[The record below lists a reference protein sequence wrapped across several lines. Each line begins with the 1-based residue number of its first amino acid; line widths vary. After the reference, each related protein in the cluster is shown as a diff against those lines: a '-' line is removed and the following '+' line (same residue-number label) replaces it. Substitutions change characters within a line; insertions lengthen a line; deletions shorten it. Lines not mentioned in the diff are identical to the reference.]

1 MTAPHSILTV
11 IPARLE
17 SQRLPRK
24 LLKTIHGKPVIFWT
38 ANRVRL
44 YGGTDF
50 LVATDSREI
59 ADVCEEFDLPF
70 SMTSPACQNGTE
82 RVFEIAKKFPQYSHF
97 LNIQGDEP
105 LVDVGVIDTM
115 LKDVGVSDHA
125 FKVSLSKVIEQ
136 DNNPSEIKVAM
147 QENRRIRYASRARVP
162 HDRDSKSHTFK
173 INGVFS
179 YSRNVLE
186 RFTAAPEGNL
196 EKIEKIEQLRC
207 IENDIELHGVIC
219 VETPKS
225 LDTSEDLVRYKNVA
239 KKFYENPFTHL
250 S

>member
-1 MTAPHSILTV
+1 MKPQHSILTV

-38 ANRVRL
+38 ANRIKL
-44 YGGTDF
+44 HGGTDF

-59 ADVCEEFDLPF
+59 ADVCDEFGLPY
-70 SMTSPACQNGTE
+70 SMTSQDCQNGTE
-82 RVFEIAKKFPQYSHF
+82 RVFEIAKKFPQHSHF

-105 LVDVGVIDTM
+105 LVDFGVIDTM
-115 LKDVGVSDHA
+115 LRDVGESDHA
-125 FKVSLSKVIEQ
+125 FKVSVSEVIEQ
-136 DNNPSEIKVAM
+136 ENNPSEIKVAM
-147 QENRRIRYASRARVP
+147 QENRRIRYVSRARVP
-162 HDRDSKSHTFK
+162 HDRDSRSHTFK

-186 RFTAAPEGNL
+186 RFSAAPEGNL

-207 IENDIELHGVIC
+207 IENDIELHGVVC

-225 LDTSEDLVRYKNVA
+225 LDTSDDLVRYKNIA
-239 KKFYENPFTHL
+239 KEVYENPFIQL